1 MFSEIENYP
10 LSQESGS
17 IKRIQY
23 HCQNNKARQSHIST
37 EMLDKESTDTK
48 MFWRQNME
56 LTQNKLKTSNEAR
69 IISSV
74 ESIVSVK

>member
-23 HCQNNKARQSHIST
+23 HCQNNKARQSHISG
-37 EMLDKESTDTK
+37 EMLDKESMDTK
-48 MFWRQNME
+48 MF
-56 LTQNKLKTSNEAR
+56 
-69 IISSV
+69 
-74 ESIVSVK
+74 